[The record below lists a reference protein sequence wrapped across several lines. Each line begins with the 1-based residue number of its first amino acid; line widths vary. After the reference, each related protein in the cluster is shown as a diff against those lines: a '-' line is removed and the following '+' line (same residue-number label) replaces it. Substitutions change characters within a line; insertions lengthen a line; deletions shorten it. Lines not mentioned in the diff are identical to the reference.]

1 MKKAPNN
8 SIRPVRRLKFST
20 FLPLGRLFGNWSLR
34 FGISSL
40 WIHATLI
47 AGTLIFLFPFLWMVV
62 TSLKTD
68 EELTEPSWWPTMP
81 AFRSASPYARRPVE
95 VSRPQEV
102 DPSTWNAALPLLRER
117 TLRAAADLSQPGN
130 VPGHPDAAASLLLSR
145 LIPRIS
151 RSTWEA
157 GPQQVADAYQALLT
171 RDAIA
176 AAMDDRLAAV
186 ELRGLQIRSLDA
198 DVFNI
203 AGGGDVV
210 DLFRI
215 ESGGGSI
222 TPVEGAARLAY
233 TFASPDAA
241 PVVLRADF
249 ELPCPP
255 DQLHKLILAMR
266 PDNSWHRL
274 DATLDVAGVRWT
286 STRATYLSQHRPLSV
301 IFQPPGFDDTTMQP
315 RTWVPLRRENAER
328 GMMNDEQKTGGTPSS
343 PSADSAFSIHH
354 SAFPLSAT
362 LRLTLSPS
370 STLQATR
377 AKVLRNYSRAFYAVP
392 FWRYVANSILLVAL
406 TTLGT
411 LFSSTFVAYAFARL
425 RWPGRGV
432 ALVVLLATMML
443 PPQVT
448 MVPSFLIWRSL
459 GWYNTLNPL
468 WVPAFFGG
476 AFFIFLMT
484 QHMKSIPR
492 ELEESAHLDGLN
504 AVQTWYYII
513 LPQVKPAAAAIAI
526 MTFMWSW
533 NEFLGPLVYLR
544 DQAKFPLSLGL
555 FGLRLENFG
564 DWSLIMAANV
574 LMTLPVIVIF
584 FLCQRYFIQGMTM
597 SGMKG

>member
-1 MKKAPNN
+1 MHTRIEDRESQIATP
-8 SIRPVRRLKFST
+8 PQRRARSLSFIL
-20 FLPLGRLFGNWSLR
+20 LPL
-34 FGISSL
+34 SSL
-40 WIHATLI
+40 SRLWVHAALLL
-47 AGTLIFLFPFLWMVV
+47 GTAVFLFPFLWMVV

-68 EELTEPSWWPTMP
+68 EELTEASWWPKMP
-81 AFRSASPYARRPVE
+81 SFCAASPYARAPLEVVRPPE
-95 VSRPQEV
+95 I
-102 DPSTWNAALPLLRER
+102 DPAVWDAALPLLRER
-117 TLRAAADLSQPGN
+117 SMSAVTNSGN
-130 VPGHPDAAASLLLSR
+130 RSGVEAHHASAASVLLSR
-145 LIPRIS
+145 LLPRIS
-151 RSTWEA
+151 HATWQA
-157 GPQQVADAYQALLT
+157 GPQQVAEAYQALLT
-171 RDAIA
+171 PDVVA
-176 AAMDDRLAAV
+176 AALDDRLAAV
-186 ELRGLQIRSLDA
+186 ELRGLQIRTLDA

-203 AGGGDVV
+203 AGSGDIANR
-210 DLFRI
+210 FQI
-215 ESGGGSI
+215 ESGDASLVPI
-222 TPVEGAARLAY
+222 EGAARLAY
-233 TFASPDAA
+233 DFASADAS

-255 DQLHKLILAMR
+255 DQLHKLILALR
-266 PDNSWHRL
+266 PDDSWHRL
-274 DATLDVAGVRWT
+274 DATLEVAGVRWT

-301 IFQPPGFDDTTMQP
+301 IFQPPSFDDTTMQP
-315 RTWVPLRRENAER
+315 KTWVPLRRENAER
-328 GMMNDEQKTGGTPSS
+328 GMMNDEQKTGGAASS
-343 PSADSAFSIHH
+343 PSLDSSFIIHH
-354 SAFPLSAT
+354 SSLPLSAT

-370 STLQATR
+370 STWQATR

-533 NEFLGPLVYLR
+533 NEFLGPLVYLL
-544 DQAKFPLSLGL
+544 DQGKFPLSLGL

-597 SGMKG
+597 SGMKA